1 MKDKKKKTDKQKR
14 NKVMIAGLLSF
25 VLAGISLGAGFYIG
39 YMTLNYNYLTLGTI
53 QNGSGI
59 MTLFVC
65 SGLMIAL
72 GVISVSVGI
81 KLLSMAKSTN
91 FGFYTKK
98 SVVISTLIFYVIV
111 AIVGIIAMVMSF
123 SSMVAS
129 AYMFLT
135 VILSIL
141 TIGLCVGCFIL
152 LIKEYKT
159 FMNKI
164 KNGEMTIAIEYPKRY
179 IPVLDSSKAAAVY
192 NNKTYHSDSMNI
204 DAFQN
209 ELKRLDEMRGQGLIN
224 DQEYQQLKKHYID
237 KMSSKLF

>member
-1 MKDKKKKTDKQKR
+1 MKEKKKKDKQKR

-25 VLAGISLGAGFYIG
+25 LLVGISLGAGFYIG
-39 YMTLNYNYLTLGTI
+39 YMTLNYNYLTIGTI
-53 QNGSGI
+53 QNGNGI

-72 GVISVSVGI
+72 GVISISVGV
-81 KLLSMAKSTN
+81 KLLSMAKTTN
-91 FGFYTKK
+91 FVFYTKK
-98 SVVISTLIFYVIV
+98 SIIISSLVFYVVV
-111 AIVGIIAMVMSF
+111 AIVGLIAMVMSF

-135 VILSIL
+135 VILSVL
-141 TIGLCVGCFIL
+141 TIALCVGCFIL
-152 LIKEYKT
+152 ILKEYKS

-164 KNGEMTIAIEYPKRY
+164 KKGEMTIAIEYPRRY
-179 IPVLDSSKAAAVY
+179 VPITDSSKAAVAY
-192 NNKTYHSDSMNI
+192 NNKTYHSDSLNI
-204 DAFQN
+204 DDFQI

-237 KMSSKLF
+237 KMSNKLF